1 MKRQFVAGVLGL
13 ALAGC
18 AQSRSAVPK
27 GAAAEP
33 EPVGLAPIPSIHE
46 TINRGTGDAALSQ
59 TALKDPADPRWN
71 GRARNPI
78 ASRSGP
84 GNGANPAGAGPP
96 AEAANPNDRPPT
108 AVAERDASG
117 PTEPVAGQGLPTAA
131 TQPNGMAG
139 PAPAAA
145 TAPAAPPPAV
155 AEAGAATAGAAVAGA
170 AVAGAATQ
178 PIVPPAQGD
187 AAQPPA
193 LAATAGP
200 APGAGS
206 PADPTPAL
214 VPSLPTTID
223 RPGGPM
229 PGMLPRAAAQPA
241 QSGSGAA
248 DSGPMG
254 GPSPDPNPAPAPL
267 GPADAPATLPGPG
280 PGPVVEASP
289 ALTDPGAVPPAR
301 DQAPV
306 GSAAPATNPT
316 GPLPSTQPI
325 SADPGASPAVA
336 PTPPAEP
343 AARPAPKLQSDPL
356 LGPNPDLMPPLPPLP
371 PLPDSQP
378 AKPAAAPTATAS
390 DAPPPGAG
398 ATSGSP
404 ATGPSPAPAS
414 GSAGAAPSTPPAAS
428 SAPPLD
434 APPSTPAPGI
444 SPPPLEP
451 VVDPGS
457 LPELPPDAA
466 SPSAG
471 NPPGNAG
478 PPAGPAARNGTAL
491 PTGPPPAAALTPL
504 PAVAAQ
510 SAGSTASP
518 SPPQPAPAR
527 RDPQII
533 RTSVQKPAPDSD
545 THKHAWKQAG
555 RAAARVGD
563 EIITMHELTTAAKEQ
578 YRRIRPPQSRGEFQ
592 IEDQAQKHKEILILV
607 RQTLDALIDR
617 SLLVQEAKRELK
629 SPQRYDKIMELA
641 DRMWREDQLLPMEA
655 RYAVDSEQQL
665 RERITAEGRS
675 LDDMHQSFRQD
686 FLAQGYLHDKLKDR
700 TKVELPDLLRYYNE
714 HVQRHEFDHPA
725 QITWRE
731 LVVEVGK
738 YPRRDQARQKADSL
752 RAQLR
757 HGADFAQLARTQS
770 DGPTSARNQGGLM
783 QTSPEGYA
791 VLAVNEAL
799 QVLPIG
805 QVSEVLEGPN
815 SFHIVRV
822 ENRRPAGPATFEEV
836 QDQIRATLSDQRFQ
850 AERAAFLAKLRERTL
865 ITTIFDE
872 TENEVQKASR

>member
-1 MKRQFVAGVLGL
+1 
-13 ALAGC
+13 
-18 AQSRSAVPK
+18 
-27 GAAAEP
+27 
-33 EPVGLAPIPSIHE
+33 
-46 TINRGTGDAALSQ
+46 
-59 TALKDPADPRWN
+59 
-71 GRARNPI
+71 
-78 ASRSGP
+78 
-84 GNGANPAGAGPP
+84 
-96 AEAANPNDRPPT
+96 
-108 AVAERDASG
+108 
-117 PTEPVAGQGLPTAA
+117 
-131 TQPNGMAG
+131 
-139 PAPAAA
+139 
-145 TAPAAPPPAV
+145 
-155 AEAGAATAGAAVAGA
+155 
-170 AVAGAATQ
+170 
-178 PIVPPAQGD
+178 
-187 AAQPPA
+187 
-193 LAATAGP
+193 
-200 APGAGS
+200 
-206 PADPTPAL
+206 
-214 VPSLPTTID
+214 
-223 RPGGPM
+223 M

-241 QSGSGAA
+241 QTGAGGPSPAATTGSVTA

-254 GPSPDPNPAPAPL
+254 GPTPDPNPAATPL
-267 GPADAPATLPGPG
+267 GPADTPAPLAGPG

-289 ALTDPGAVPPAR
+289 ALTGPGAAPPAR
-301 DQAPV
+301 DQAPI
-306 GSAAPATNPT
+306 GSAAPATNPM
-316 GPLPSTQPI
+316 GPLPSTEPM
-325 SADPGASPAVA
+325 SAEPGASPAVA
-336 PTPPAEP
+336 PTPPVEP

-378 AKPAAAPTATAS
+378 AKPAAAPPSTTAQPPAS
-390 DAPPPGAG
+390 GAG
-398 ATSGSP
+398 PTSASPGTGPGPTPASTSGSP
-404 ATGPSPAPAS
+404 GTGL
-414 GSAGAAPSTPPAAS
+414 STAPAAS

-434 APPSTPAPGI
+434 APPSAPAPGT

-451 VVDPGS
+451 VADPGS

-471 NPPGNAG
+471 TSPGNAG
-478 PPAGPAARNGTAL
+478 QPAGPAAMNGTAL
-491 PTGPPPAAALTPL
+491 PNGPPPAAALTPL
-504 PAVAAQ
+504 PAIAAQ

-527 RDPQII
+527 RDTQII

-578 YRRIRPPQSRGEFQ
+578 YRRIRPPQSRGDFQ
-592 IEDQAQKHKEILILV
+592 IEDQDQKHKEILILV
-607 RQTLDALIDR
+607 RQTLEALIDR

-675 LDDMHQSFRQD
+675 LDEMHQSFRQD

-738 YPRRDQARQKADSL
+738 YPQRDLARQKADSL

-757 HGADFAQLARTQS
+757 RGADFAQLARTQS

-799 QVLPIG
+799 QALPIG

-822 ENRRPAGPATFEEV
+822 EDRRPAGPATFEEV

-872 TENEVQKASR
+872 TENEVHKASR